1 VQRRISYHFFA
12 VVTIFGWS
20 LAYVYTRLA
29 LAHFS
34 AYSLGFI
41 RYLIASL
48 LLAAAMPALGIKPPA
63 RRDLWKFAA
72 SGAAGFFVYM
82 ITFNK
87 GAATETSA
95 TSSVIIAT
103 SPVMTALLSSFI
115 NKEKLSA
122 RQWTAIA
129 VEFSGIL
136 ILTLWNGVFSVGLG
150 IPWLLASALVL
161 SVFNMLQRDLVR
173 TYTGLQASVFS
184 ILAGAAMLSVFAPA
198 GVRELASASSEYVFY
213 AVLLGVLPSAVSYV
227 SWSVA
232 IERAPS
238 TSHVS
243 NYMFVTPFLAALLG
257 FLIAGECPDIGTVTG
272 GVVILAGV
280 FMFNA
285 RTRR

>member
-1 VQRRISYHFFA
+1 MQRGISYHFFA
-12 VVTIFGWS
+12 LVTIFGWS

-29 LAHFS
+29 LTHFS

-41 RYLIASL
+41 RYMIASL
-48 LLAAAMPALGIKPPA
+48 LLAAAMPSRGIQPPA

-87 GAATETSA
+87 GAAMETSA

-103 SPVMTALLSSFI
+103 SPVMTALLSSLI
-115 NKEKLSA
+115 HRERLSPL
-122 RQWTAIA
+122 QWAATA

-136 ILTLWNGVFSVGLG
+136 VLTLWNGVFSVGRG
-150 IPWLLASALVL
+150 IPWLLASALAL

-173 TYTGLQASVFS
+173 TYTGLRASVFS
-184 ILAGAAMLSVFAPA
+184 IFAGAAMLLVFAPA
-198 GVRELASASSEYVFY
+198 GVRELASASREHFFY

-227 SWSVA
+227 SWSMA
-232 IERAPS
+232 IERAPGA
-238 TSHVS
+238 SHVS

-257 FLIAGECPDIGTVTG
+257 FLIAGERPDLGTVTG
-272 GVVILAGV
+272 GAVILTGV
-280 FMFNA
+280 FMFNFRA
-285 RTRR
+285 RR